1 MQRSVIS
8 SPRLSFG
15 GCLAYIVRQT
25 RLEGV
30 LVLDDTDRRIIR
42 LLQANARATNR
53 DIAADLGVAPSTSIE
68 RVRSLQA
75 RGVITGYRAEVDLAA
90 IGRAAQAL
98 IAVRIRPPSRTNI
111 EGFRLWVSQ
120 LPETVGV
127 FITSGAQDFLIHI
140 AVPDIDGLYAFVIDR
155 LTAREE
161 VADVTTS
168 VVYDHLRTTHVEPP
182 LGQVHPRDTTA
193 THPQQQQFDQPTQRA
208 PPTRGP
214 GQARPSGSA
223 PRA

>member
-1 MQRSVIS
+1 M
-8 SPRLSFG
+8 
-15 GCLAYIVRQT
+15 
-25 RLEGV
+25 
-30 LVLDDTDRRIIR
+30 LDDTDRRIIS

-53 DIAADLGVAPSTSIE
+53 EIAADLGVAPSTSIE

-75 RGVITGYRAEVDLAA
+75 RGVITGYRAEIDLAA
-90 IGRAAQAL
+90 IGRATQAL
-98 IAVRIRPPSRTNI
+98 IAVRIRPPSRENI

-120 LPETVGV
+120 LPETIGV

-155 LTAREE
+155 LTARDE

-168 VVYDHLRTTHVEPP
+168 VVYDHLRTTRVEPP
-182 LGQVHPRDTTA
+182 PPPGHAHLSNTPVANPR
-193 THPQQQQFDQPTQRA
+193 QRSNQPARRT

-214 GQARPSGSA
+214 GPAR
-223 PRA
+223 